1 MIPRIRITPAAA
13 GRLRRLRAEH
23 GPVLLHQSGG
33 CCEGS
38 APMCFRMSEF
48 RVGGADVLLGEVE
61 GCPVYMSAAQ
71 FTAWAG
77 FEITI
82 DLVGDGGG
90 DSFSLE
96 AADGVRFLSRSRLF
110 TAEELPEVEPARPTA
125 GSS

>member
-1 MIPRIRITPAAA
+1 MISRIRITPAAA
-13 GRLRRLRAEH
+13 DRLRRLRAEH

-38 APMCFRMSEF
+38 APMCFRVAEF
-48 RVGGADVLLGEVE
+48 RVGGADLLLGEVE
-61 GCPVYMSAAQ
+61 GCPVYMGAAQ
-71 FTAWAG
+71 FAVWAG

-82 DLVGDGGG
+82 DLVEEGGG

-110 TAEELPEVEPARPTA
+110 TETELPEVEPARPA
-125 GSS
+125 